1 MFPLGTQEWNRA
13 AVYIHPAKAVQ
24 SVEIYPTFKGN
35 NAGTVWFDS
44 IRLIEGNILSST
56 LYDEK
61 KNYAERIITSNNY

>member
-1 MFPLGTQEWNRA
+1 M
-13 AVYIHPAKAVQ
+13 AVQ

-56 LYDEK
+56 FYDEK